1 MGYTT
6 HSITW
11 HEDCLKNM
19 KISLQYYQTQLER
32 LQGTSRA
39 VEQNI
44 ALAERQIA
52 QENKFASEADS
63 EGLLDALKAKAEFA
77 KFQNG
82 GSYDKRK

>member
-32 LQGTSRA
+32 LQGTIRA

-52 QENKFASEADS
+52 RAKKL
-63 EGLLDALKAKAEFA
+63 GKAEFDPER
-77 KFQNG
+77 FCVSRG
-82 GSYDKRK
+82 IVGTTMD